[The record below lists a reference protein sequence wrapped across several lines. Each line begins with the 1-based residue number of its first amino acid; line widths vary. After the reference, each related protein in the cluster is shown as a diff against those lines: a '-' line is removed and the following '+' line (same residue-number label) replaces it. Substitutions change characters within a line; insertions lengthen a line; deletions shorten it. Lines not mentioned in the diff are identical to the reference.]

1 MFVSQRGNT
10 AAGDIVAGDQ
20 YKTENHFHA
29 LTSPLAS
36 LYQKLRA
43 ASQAS
48 PEKGFIFDQLEHYCN
63 VATDGDVRG
72 LEDKLTAADRSDLI
86 EQASRLKQFAAKT
99 VMKWQTSGAAQS
111 ILLHI
116 LGKMHTEF
124 LLHVTP
130 AIQEGVPRQQ
140 VDALI
145 GEKVIQ
151 PIELMLGD
159 NDLGLSPADLLGLLF
174 FLGGNCH
181 IRWDKC

>member
-20 YKTENHFHA
+20 YKSETHYHA

-36 LYQKLRA
+36 LYQKLKASSA
-43 ASQAS
+43 AH
-48 PEKGFIFDQLEHYCN
+48 PESGFIFDQLEHYCN

-72 LEDKLTAADRSDLI
+72 LEDKLSAAGRTDLI
-86 EQASRLKQFAAKT
+86 DQASKLKEFAAKS

-111 ILLHI
+111 IFLHI
-116 LGKMHTEF
+116 LGKMHAEF

-130 AIQEGVPRQQ
+130 AIQNGLPRQE

-145 GEKVIQ
+145 GEKVVR
-151 PIELMLGD
+151 PIEMMLGE
-159 NDLGLSPADLLGLLF
+159 NDLGLTTADILGLLF